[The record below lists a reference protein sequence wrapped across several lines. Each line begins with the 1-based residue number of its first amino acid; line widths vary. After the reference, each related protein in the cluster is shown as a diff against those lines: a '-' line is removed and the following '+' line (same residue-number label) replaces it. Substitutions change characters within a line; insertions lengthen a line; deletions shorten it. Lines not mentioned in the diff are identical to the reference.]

1 MNTKRKNNENTL
13 IYLLIVIAFV
23 ALYFLLN

>member
-1 MNTKRKNNENTL
+1 MNTKRKNNETTL
-13 IYLLIVIAFV
+13 LYLLIVIAFV